1 MVFIGDKCVSVGLS
15 AQQRSRFKTPR
26 SHFNV
31 SALSPNP
38 NCDSYRRMK
47 HGKQFPE
54 QIVLRVS
61 SDLHDK
67 MERIAAEEART
78 PR

>member
-1 MVFIGDKCVSVGLS
+1 
-15 AQQRSRFKTPR
+15 
-26 SHFNV
+26 
-31 SALSPNP
+31 
-38 NCDSYRRMK
+38 MK

-67 MERIAAEEART
+67 MERIAADEGRTLANLTWRALEQWTSERELASPEAA
-78 PR
+78 PM